1 MRRNRISY
9 IGLLSGVLL
18 TLTACGGDN
27 STTQAVPEVT
37 PPTNTLPT
45 PLPLPDNSQQQHYQ
59 VLLFGNSHM
68 RSHNFSQLL
77 TQLIRAGKP
86 ASQVTVLTAP
96 GGSYLDERYYQA
108 ESRNL
113 VENGKWTH
121 LILQGQKYST
131 SGLYDYPTDLT
142 AAWVELAKTK
152 QTTPVLY
159 PEHAQMG
166 NLAEGLQIYSILK
179 KVQQQHPSCLAP
191 IPYAW
196 EQFIIGQPDIQLHE
210 PDGNHANLQ
219 GAMLSALVLYEVI
232 TNSPAD
238 QLPYI
243 ANIAVTAATQQ
254 MLRQQASATLQQY
267 PACPK

>member
-1 MRRNRISY
+1 MRRNRMRY
-9 IGLLSGVLL
+9 IGLFSGVLL
-18 TLTACGGDN
+18 TLTACGSDN
-27 STTQAVPEVT
+27 STTPAAAEIT
-37 PPTNTLPT
+37 PPAATLPAQ
-45 PLPLPDNSQQQHYQ
+45 PLPDNSQQQHYQ

-77 TQLIRAGKP
+77 TQLIQAGKST
-86 ASQVTVLTAP
+86 SQVTVVTAP

-166 NLAEGLQIYSILK
+166 NFAEGTQIYNILK

-196 EQFIIGQPDIQLHE
+196 EQLITRQPDIQLHE
-210 PDGNHANLQ
+210 RDGNHANLQ

-243 ANIAVTAATQQ
+243 ANIALTAATQQ
-254 MLRQQASATLQQY
+254 LLRQQASATLQQY